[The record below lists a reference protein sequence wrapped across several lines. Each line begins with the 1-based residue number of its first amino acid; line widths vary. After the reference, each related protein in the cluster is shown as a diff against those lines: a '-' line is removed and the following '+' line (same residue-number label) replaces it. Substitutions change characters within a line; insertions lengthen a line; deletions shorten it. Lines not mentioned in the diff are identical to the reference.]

1 MPARCCAGSTCDRWK
16 ERCMTDQ
23 DASATLDPL
32 DPSVGAIFK
41 AYDIRGIVPRELNPD
56 IAYRIGRALVAFL
69 DVDQVV
75 VGRDMRVSGPAL
87 SGALIDG
94 IRDQG
99 ADAIDIGLVS
109 TDTLYF
115 AVGKYGYP
123 AGVMITAS
131 HNPAAYNGFKI
142 CKEEARALSLETGIA
157 DIRDLVVSGDIPTP
171 RGERGKL
178 IERDVLDAY
187 AEHALGII
195 DASIIKPLKIA
206 VDAGNGMG
214 GLLAPSVFGRLPIEI
229 VPLFFELDG
238 TFPNH
243 EANPIEP
250 ENIRDLQRAVID
262 QGCDL
267 GIAFDG
273 DADRMFLIDEHGAF
287 VGGDMTTAMVSIQM
301 LKKHPGSAIVYNLIC
316 SRSVPETIAEH
327 GGTPIRSR
335 VGHSFIK
342 AIMRENDAVFGG
354 EHSGHFYFR
363 DNWYADSGLIAALT
377 VIELISE
384 EGLALS
390 EILKPIDNRVR
401 SGEINSEVSDI
412 PAVLERVEATYAAQG
427 ATIDHLDGLT
437 VEFDD
442 WWFNLRGS
450 NTQPLLR
457 LNVEADET
465 ALLDEKT
472 AEVLHLIR
480 Q

>member
-1 MPARCCAGSTCDRWK
+1 MSDTTTGHDYSSDT
-16 ERCMTDQ
+16 TG
-23 DASATLDPL
+23 PL
-32 DPSVGAIFK
+32 DPSVGDLFK
-41 AYDIRGIVPRELNPD
+41 AYDVRGIVPRELTPD
-56 IAYRIGRALVAFL
+56 IAYRIGRAIVAFL
-69 DVDQVV
+69 DVPQIV

-87 SGALIDG
+87 SAALIDG

-99 ADAIDIGLVS
+99 GDAIDIGLVS

-142 CKEEARALSLETGIA
+142 CKEEARALSMDTGLG
-157 DIRDLVVSGDIPTP
+157 DIRDLTVSGDFPAP
-171 RGERGKL
+171 RGTKRGDL
-178 IERDVLDAY
+178 QQRDVIDAY
-187 AEHALGII
+187 AEHALSII
-195 DASIIKPLKIA
+195 DVNTIKPLKIA
-206 VDAGNGMG
+206 VDAGNGMA
-214 GLLAPSVFGRLPIEI
+214 GLLVPQVFKDLSCEI
-229 VPLFFELDG
+229 IPLYFELDG

-250 ENIRDLQRAVID
+250 ENIRDLQRTVID
-262 QGCDL
+262 QQCDL

-273 DADRMFLIDEHGAF
+273 DADRMFLIDEHGTF
-287 VGGDMTTAMVSIQM
+287 IGGDMTTAMVSIQM

-316 SRSVPETIAEH
+316 SRTVPEVITEQ

-335 VGHSFIK
+335 VGHSYIK
-342 AIMRENDAVFGG
+342 AIMRDNDAVFGG

-363 DNWYADSGLIAALT
+363 DNWYADSGLIAVLT
-377 VIELISE
+377 VLELISE
-384 EGLALS
+384 DGESLS

-401 SGEINSEVSDI
+401 SGEINSEVTDNSVVI
-412 PAVLERVEATYAAQG
+412 ARVESTYDAEG
-427 ATIDHLDGLT
+427 AEIDHLDGLT
-437 VEFDD
+437 VGFDD

-457 LNVEADET
+457 LNVEADSK

-472 AEVLHLIR
+472 SEVLKLIR
-480 Q
+480 H